1 MTTTT
6 MNIPIPKV
14 KHLQLKQQRK
24 SKRLPRHFLL
34 IITTTKSV
42 LQPKKTQY
50 K

>member
-1 MTTTT
+1 MK
-6 MNIPIPKV
+6 IPIPKV
-14 KHLQLKQQRK
+14 KHSQLKQERK
-24 SKRLPRHFLL
+24 SKTKRLPRHFLL